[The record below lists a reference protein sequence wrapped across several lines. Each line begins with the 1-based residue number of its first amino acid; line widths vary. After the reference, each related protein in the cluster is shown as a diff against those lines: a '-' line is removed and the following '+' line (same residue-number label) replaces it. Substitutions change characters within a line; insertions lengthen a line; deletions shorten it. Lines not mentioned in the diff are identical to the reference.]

1 MPMLLV
7 VRPLTGTLR
16 CAACHDELSEA
27 RFTCPGCHV
36 VLHRDCRAGLKRCPT
51 YGCAVAPRARFA
63 AQVETAPQQ
72 ERGLLFHLVWLVPG
86 LLSFLWPLWFSAL
99 GADSHAALVFA
110 LVLGPAIGNG
120 ALATYARASGDP
132 GSPHLRAALAA
143 GVGLGAS
150 LPAIVV
156 WFVAVLV
163 KACG

>member
-27 RFTCPGCHV
+27 RFTCPACRV

-51 YGCAVAPRARFA
+51 YGCSVAPRARA
-63 AQVETAPQQ
+63 ATQVTTAQRQ

-86 LLSFLWPLWFSAL
+86 LLSFLWPVWFGVL
-99 GADSHAALVFA
+99 GAGSHVALAFA

-120 ALATYARASGDP
+120 CLATYARASGDP
-132 GSPHLRAALAA
+132 GSPHVRAALAA
-143 GVGLGAS
+143 GGGLGAS
-150 LPAIVV
+150 LPAIVL
-156 WFVAVLV
+156 WIVAMLV